1 MRLSQTLLVSVVI
14 LLPLAAHASD
24 RYDPRLRFQTIS
36 TPRFDIHYHQGEEAQ
51 ARRLAAIAETVAAKL
66 DATLGPPSG
75 RVQVILVAQSDV
87 ANGWATP
94 LPYNTIEIITTSPD
108 GQSLIGNTTDWL
120 HLVFAHE
127 YTHVVHLSRGRG
139 WIGGLR
145 RVFGR
150 MPLLYPNLYLPLWQI
165 EGIATYEESQL
176 TGEGRV
182 PAGDFHSILTVAA
195 ARNQLEPLDR
205 ANGGLVDWP
214 SGQTPYV
221 YGAYFHKYLAQ
232 EYGDESLRRLTDST
246 AGRVPYF
253 GSPAFKR
260 VFTRSLGDLWR
271 DFEADANRA
280 SPSGSSDPTRLT
292 HHGFSVVGP
301 RFAPDGRIYY
311 SIANPDGFP
320 ALLAISPGVT
330 SPRRIANRYFGK
342 STTFGGSLVIF
353 DQLEVE
359 HQVALQSDLYAT
371 DLDGGSSWRLTHGA
385 RAADPDV
392 SPDARTIVCTVQRD
406 DRRELATMTVPNG
419 RQHLIP
425 ETLISEADTSFAG
438 PRWSPDGR
446 WIAAERG
453 TREIVLIDPA
463 AKKVV
468 RTVAV
473 SSRGRNVT
481 PSWTPDGNLLFASSR
496 DGGAFRIYRTNISTL
511 ETSRLE
517 GTGPDAQ
524 SPEVSRDGRTL
535 VFVGYT
541 PQGYDL
547 FSVSLDS
554 AVWTRESGDARA
566 EPAGMAQ
573 QVDRGT
579 TGAARGYSPWRTL
592 APRFWTPTLESDSD
606 ELVVGAATASAD
618 VLRRHI
624 YAAEVG
630 WASLRARPDWQ
641 VAYAYARWRPTFFA
655 TISDDTDPRK
665 DGEVRTRET
674 NAGVL
679 VPWRRVRWSQSVLGA
694 FHSSTEEF
702 TCSGCSTGRGDEVTR
717 GAVRGGWLVSATQT
731 YGYSISTEDGWSA
744 AITTELARESLGADG
759 DAGAATIDVR
769 GYLPV
774 VPQHAIIAARV
785 AGATTWDEG
794 RVRRVFSAAGNGPQ
808 LLGFE
813 FDSDAIGL
821 LRGVE
826 ASDMLGRH
834 AVVANLDYRF
844 PLWRIERGAG
854 TLPLFVRTI
863 HGALFADAGQAW
875 NATFRRQDVRVSLG
889 GELSFDSV
897 LGYVLPVTFTAGGSW
912 VSQHRGFAAFGRI
925 GRAF

>member
-1 MRLSQTLLVSVVI
+1 MRLWLTLWFSVVS
-14 LLPLAAHASD
+14 LLPVAVRASD
-24 RYDPRLRFQTIS
+24 RYDPRLRFRTIT
-36 TPRFDIHYHQGEEAQ
+36 TPRFDIHYHQGEEGQ
-51 ARRLAAIAETVAAKL
+51 ARRLAAVAEAVAAKL

-75 RVQVILVAQSDV
+75 RVQVILVAQDDV

-94 LPYNTIEIITTSPD
+94 LPYNTIEITATTPA
-108 GQSLIGNTTDWL
+108 GESLIGNTTDWL

-127 YTHVVHLSRGRG
+127 YTHVVHLSRGRS

-176 TGEGRV
+176 TGQGRV

-195 ARNQLEPLDR
+195 ADGRLEPLDR

-221 YGAYFHKYLAQ
+221 YGAYFHQYLAQ
-232 EYGDESLRRLTDST
+232 RFGDDALRRLTDST

-253 GSPAFKR
+253 GSLAFKKL
-260 VFTRSLGDLWR
+260 FSTSLGDLWR
-271 DFEADANRA
+271 DFEADAARA
-280 SPSGSSDPTRLT
+280 PKSGSSGPTRLT
-292 HHGFSVVGP
+292 HHGFNVAAP
-301 RFAPDGRIYY
+301 RFAPNGRIYY
-311 SIANPDGFP
+311 AVANPDGFP
-320 ALLAISPGVT
+320 ALLALSPGEAR
-330 SPRRIANRYFGK
+330 SRWIANRYLGEG
-342 STTFGGSLVIF
+342 TTFAGSLVIF

-359 HQVALQSDLYAT
+359 HQVALQSDLYAV

-385 RAADPDV
+385 RATDPDV

-406 DRRELATMTVPNG
+406 DRRELATMVVPKD
-419 RQHLIP
+419 RQRAEP
-425 ETLISEADTSFAG
+425 KTLVSEPDTSFSG

-453 TREIVLIDPA
+453 TRDIVLIDPA
-463 AKKVV
+463 AGRIV
-468 RTVAV
+468 RTIAT
-473 SSRGRNVT
+473 SSHGRNVT
-481 PSWTPDGNLLFASSR
+481 PSWTPDGDLLFASTR
-496 DGGAFRIYRTNISTL
+496 EGGAFRIYRTSVSTL
-511 ETSRLE
+511 EISRLE
-517 GTGPDAQ
+517 NTGPDAQ

-541 PQGYDL
+541 LQGYDL
-547 FSVSLDS
+547 FSISLDS
-554 AVWTRESGDARA
+554 AVWTRVSSDIRS
-566 EPAGMAQ
+566 EPAGIAER
-573 QVDRGT
+573 VDPGT
-579 TGAARGYSPWRTL
+579 QLATRGYSPWGTL

-606 ELVVGAATASAD
+606 EVVVGAASVSAD

-630 WASLRARPDWQ
+630 WATSRARPDWQ
-641 VAYAYARWRPTFFA
+641 VAYAYDRWRPTFFA
-655 TISDDTDPRK
+655 TVSDDTDPSN
-665 DGEVRTRET
+665 DGEVRTLEA

-679 VPWRRVRWSQSVLGA
+679 LPWRRVRWTQSVMGA
-694 FHSSTEEF
+694 FHSSSDEF
-702 TCSGCSTGRGDEVTR
+702 TCTGCPDRNDEVTHR
-717 GAVRGGWLVSATQT
+717 AIRGGWLVDATRT

-744 AITTELARESLGADG
+744 AIATELAREALGSEG
-759 DAGAATIDVR
+759 DAGAATLDLR

-774 VPQHAIIAARV
+774 APGHAVIAARV
-785 AGATTWDEG
+785 AGATTWDVG

-808 LLGFE
+808 LLGFD

-826 ASDMLGRH
+826 SSDMLGRH
-834 AVVANLDYRF
+834 AAVANLDYRF
-844 PLWRIERGAG
+844 PLWRIERGSG
-854 TLPLFVRTI
+854 TLPVFLRTI
-863 HGALFADAGQAW
+863 HAALFADAGHAW
-875 NATFRRQDVRVSLG
+875 NERFRRQDVRVSLG
-889 GELSFDSV
+889 GELSFDTV
-897 LGYVLPVTFTAGGSW
+897 LGYVLPLTFTTGGSW
-912 VSQHRGFAAFGRI
+912 VSRDRGFVAFGRI